1 MEHQIVPATEE
12 YELKVG
18 ESPKGISV
26 SSKALPLSCTVCSFL
41 KAEFSLSDAEER
53 SKSATKLGVLICVTL
68 IAMLVEIVG
77 DLKANSLAVLTDA
90 AHLLTDILAKIG
102 QLLIIFHLFSLL

>member
-1 MEHQIVPATEE
+1 M
-12 YELKVG
+12 
-18 ESPKGISV
+18 
-26 SSKALPLSCTVCSFL
+26 SSKALPLSCTVFSVL

-77 DLKANSLAVLTDA
+77 GLKANSLAVLTYA
-90 AHLLTDILAKIG
+90 AHLLTCRILD
-102 QLLIIFHLFSLL
+102 FSLYCHSICIAHL